1 MLYELITFLL
11 FFLLFLI
18 ILSIIFYR
26 TIKRREYFFSS
37 TTNGE
42 QLTYTVSND
51 GFHKLGVNDTNLT
64 FLPFEEDK
72 NNTIRGDLILTTYST
87 NKESQYYKIK
97 VMNGKDKLSDGIYE
111 IKHGVDYNYINFKV
125 GGKDDRKLTIDVKRY
140 NKVTQK
146 TDNTVPD
153 GIKLIKAYGYY
164 Y

>member
-26 TIKRREYFFSS
+26 SVKRREYFFSS
-37 TTNGE
+37 VTTGDA
-42 QLTYTVSND
+42 LTYTVSKD
-51 GFHKLGVNDTNLT
+51 GFHKLGVNDTILT

-72 NNTIRGDLILTTYST
+72 KNTIRGDLILTTYSS
-87 NKESQYYKIK
+87 NEESQYYKIK
-97 VMNGKDKLSDGIYE
+97 VMNGIDKLSEGIYE
-111 IKHGVDYNYINFKV
+111 IKPGVDYNYINFKV
-125 GGKDDRKLTIDVKRY
+125 GGKDNRKLTIDVKIY

-146 TDNTVPD
+146 TDDTVPV
-153 GIKLIKAYGYY
+153 GINLLEAYCYY